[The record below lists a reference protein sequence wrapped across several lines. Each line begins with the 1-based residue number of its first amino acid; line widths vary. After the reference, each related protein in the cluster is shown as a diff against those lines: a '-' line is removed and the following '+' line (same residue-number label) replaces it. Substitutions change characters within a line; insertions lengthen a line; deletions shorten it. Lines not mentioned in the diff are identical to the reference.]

1 MPRARGPGARWHIL
15 AGEIHRMRQRAVQD
29 QMEHTSM
36 AWFGSHQDAVGQA
49 LADTRAVLAGG
60 ISLRD
65 PIALS
70 VRLGDLSRSNGL
82 LSLEASLQ
90 SLERYSRLVHVGRRS
105 TRSLALATLAA
116 DIESGYLLLDRR
128 ASRWGRS
135 TPPPGL
141 GGEAETR
148 AVPVPDTGAPL
159 R

>member
-1 MPRARGPGARWHIL
+1 
-15 AGEIHRMRQRAVQD
+15 
-29 QMEHTSM
+29 M

-90 SLERYSRLVHVGRRS
+90 SLEQYSRLIRIGQRS

-116 DIESGYLLLDRR
+116 DILGVLHVDTIEQRCFTESDIHQWISPARPAG
-128 ASRWGRS
+128 
-135 TPPPGL
+135 TPLGTSHAAAGL
-141 GGEAETR
+141 GVA
-148 AVPVPDTGAPL
+148 A
-159 R
+159 